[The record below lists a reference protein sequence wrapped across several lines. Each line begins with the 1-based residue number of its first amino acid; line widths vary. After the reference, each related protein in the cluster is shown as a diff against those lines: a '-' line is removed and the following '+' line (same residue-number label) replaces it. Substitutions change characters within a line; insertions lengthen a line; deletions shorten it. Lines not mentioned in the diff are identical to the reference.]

1 MAENLIDRTEAPTPR
16 RRREARAQGR
26 VARSNDLVAASMLAG
41 FLVLLPLCG
50 PRLLG
55 AMQGLLA
62 EMLSPAVIG
71 EPGLSHTWRML
82 RHAGGAV
89 LLALA
94 PVLGGALL
102 VAAVSNIGQVGFRF
116 RWPRRAGGGWLW
128 AKGSA
133 GAARWPL
140 HLLKLAAVAAVAA
153 WAMSQRLDQVV
164 GTQDAHAAQ
173 AVSRGGWLVWSIAL
187 RLGVV
192 MLILGGIDYA
202 WQRYRLERQLRMTP
216 QEIKDE
222 RRLLEGDPTIKAR
235 RKQMTAR
242 WAQPN
247 DLRAVSQADL
257 VLTDRAGYAVALKY
271 DPATMQAPRLLA
283 KARGTGAVRLC
294 QLGRDARVALM
305 DSPGLAQ
312 ALCAQVEHGQDVP
325 PSFYAQVA
333 EAMAQPRSNSLVE
346 AAR

>member
-26 VARSNDLVAASMLAG
+26 VARSNDLVAACMLAG

-71 EPGLSHTWRML
+71 EPGLSHTWRMV
-82 RHAGGAV
+82 RHGGGAV

-128 AKGSA
+128 AKG

-140 HLLKLAAVAAVAA
+140 DILKLAAVAAVAT

-235 RKQMTAR
+235 RKQVAAR
-242 WAQPN
+242 WTQQN
-247 DLRAVSQADL
+247 HLRAVSQADL

-283 KARGTGAVRLC
+283 KARGAGAVRLC
-294 QLGRDARVALM
+294 QMGRDARVALM
-305 DSPGLAQ
+305 DCPLLTR
-312 ALCAQVEHGQDVP
+312 ALWTQVENGQDVP
-325 PSFYAQVA
+325 PLLYAQVA
-333 EAMAQPRSNSLVE
+333 QAMAQQRSTSLVE